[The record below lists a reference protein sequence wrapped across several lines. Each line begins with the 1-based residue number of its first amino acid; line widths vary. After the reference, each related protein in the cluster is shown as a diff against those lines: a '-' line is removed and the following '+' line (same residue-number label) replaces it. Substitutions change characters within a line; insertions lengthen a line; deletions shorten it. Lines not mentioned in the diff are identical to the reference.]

1 MSPEKTKQYQLI
13 DPNAQLDFLGY
24 TFKYTSKWNSKRT
37 MIYSKHTLGA
47 IALYPNREKLMKF
60 ISHVKDIVH
69 ASQNLSA
76 VELISK
82 LNPII
87 RG

>member
-1 MSPEKTKQYQLI
+1 
-13 DPNAQLDFLGY
+13 
-24 TFKYTSKWNSKRT
+24 
-37 MIYSKHTLGA
+37 MIYSRQTPGA
-47 IALYPNREKLMKF
+47 IALYPNRDKLMKF
-60 ISHVKDIVH
+60 ISKLKDIVH
-69 ASQNLSA
+69 ESQNLSA